1 MNRSPLQLK
10 HYHYT
15 GCHLQTRDVDLSQLE
30 LGDSPYPSMDNI
42 QLQPLVTLSEPDGE
56 ENPHDFLLTL
66 ALELSEENANGFPYT
81 FAVEVEGVFQI
92 DHDGPLAERKKRV
105 LINGGSIL
113 FGVVRELLLTLS
125 ARHKFGPIL
134 LPSLNFQGLEATEI
148 R

>member
-15 GCHLQTRDVDLSQLE
+15 CCHLQARDLDLAQLE
-30 LGDSPYPSMDNI
+30 LGDSPYPPMDDI
-42 QLQPLVTLSEPDGE
+42 HLQPQVTLSGPEGE

-66 ALELSEENANGFPYT
+66 ALELSEENAHGLPYT

-92 DHDGPLAERKKRV
+92 DHDGPLAERKKCV
-105 LINGGSIL
+105 VVNGGSML
-113 FGVVRELLLTLS
+113 FSVIRELLLTLS